1 MTRQPDDPGVD
12 HEREGTRLN
21 QHGDPVMPW
30 DEPQAR
36 MDRFA
41 RIGLAL
47 SFWGVFVLVGGVL
60 AAWVLT

>member
-30 DEPQAR
+30 DEPREPSPLTVA
-36 MDRFA
+36 A
-41 RIGLAL
+41 SVA
-47 SFWGVFVLVGGVL
+47 VGGSAFAL
-60 AAWVLT
+60 LIWWLT

>member
-30 DEPQAR
+30 DAREPSPLTVA
-36 MDRFA
+36 A
-41 RIGLAL
+41 SVA
-47 SFWGVFVLVGGVL
+47 VGGSAFAL
-60 AAWVLT
+60 LIWWLT